1 MKLRKLSGKCCK
13 DLEDQGLVHMCR
25 VFDAEGAGYIGKKV
39 DYLATAQNSE
49 SVSLAGVSPWI

>member
-25 VFDAEGAGYIGKKV
+25 VFDAEGAGYIGKKE
-39 DYLATAQNSE
+39 DYLATAHNYFPIFQR
-49 SVSLAGVSPWI
+49 SLFH